1 MKILQ
6 LGKAFPPVKAI
17 GGVEKVIELFYYG
30 LNRIDINCDVLGVND
45 KYQFVI
51 DNYCKNGIIYREK
64 LLRRTMSTFLSVHV
78 ITRLSCVADQYDI
91 IHVHHPDPMSFL
103 ALFFVRPKSKLV
115 IHWHSDII
123 QQKFSYFFFRTIER
137 WVLRRADLIL
147 CTSPKY
153 YKGNVTLRPYL
164 DKVNYLAIGLK
175 LEKKDINM
183 NLANSIEI
191 KKHDQKQILFIGR
204 LVYYKGVEFLIKSMS
219 LIKSRAYLCIVGD
232 GKNIYT
238 LKELTKKL
246 DLEHKVFFLGNL
258 NDADKFAYLK
268 TSDLFILPSIFRTEA
283 YGIVQVEAMAHGIP
297 VVSTE
302 IEGSGVDWVN
312 KSGVSGITVPICD
325 EISLAEAIDQIC
337 QNSKLKLKL
346 SKGALRRYQT
356 EFTED
361 KMIGNLVKY
370 YSKVMRQM

>member
-45 KYQFVI
+45 NYQFVI

-64 LLRRTMSTFLSVHV
+64 LLKRAMSTFLSVHL
-78 ITRLSCVADQYDI
+78 ITRLLKIAHQYDI

-103 ALFFVRPKSKLV
+103 ALFFVKPKARLV

-123 QQKFSYFFFRTIER
+123 NQKFSYFFFRTLER
-137 WVLRRADLIL
+137 WVLRQADLIL

-153 YKGNVTLRPYL
+153 YSSNDILKPYL
-164 DKVNYLAIGLK
+164 EKVDYLPIGFK
-175 LEKKDINM
+175 LDISNR
-183 NLANSIEI
+183 NEYLSNSIEHE
-191 KKHDQKQILFIGR
+191 KKETKHIIFIGR
-204 LVYYKGVEFLIKSMS
+204 LVYYKGVEYLIKAVS
-219 LIKSRAYLCIVGD
+219 LIKSNCVLNIVGD
-232 GKNIYT
+232 GPNMGVLRNLSI
-238 LKELTKKL
+238 KL
-246 DLEHKVFFLGNL
+246 NVEHRIVFLGNL
-258 NDADKFAYLK
+258 SDADKLAYLK
-268 TSDLFILPSIFRTEA
+268 NSDLLVLPSIFRTEA

-312 KSGVSGITVPICD
+312 KNGVSGMTVPICD
-325 EISLAEAIDQIC
+325 AKSLAEAIDQIC
-337 QNSKLKLKL
+337 QNPKLRLKL

-356 EFTED
+356 EFTEV
-361 KMIGNLVKY
+361 KMIGKLVNY
-370 YSKVMRQM
+370 YDKVMRQM

>member
-45 KYQFVI
+45 NYQFVI

-64 LLRRTMSTFLSVHV
+64 LLKRAMSTFLSVHL
-78 ITRLSCVADQYDI
+78 ITRLLKIAHHYDI

-103 ALFFVRPKSKLV
+103 ALFFVRPKAKLV

-123 QQKFSYFFFRTIER
+123 NQKYIYFFFTVLEK

-153 YKGNVTLRPYL
+153 YKDNDILRPYL
-164 DKVNYLAIGLK
+164 DKVDYLAIGLK
-175 LEKKDINM
+175 LEKMDINM
-183 NLANSIEI
+183 DLANSIEI

-204 LVYYKGVEFLIKSMS
+204 LVYYKGVEYLIRSMS
-219 LIKSRAYLCIVGD
+219 LIKSSSYLCIIGD
-232 GKNIYT
+232 GRNIDN
-238 LKELTKKL
+238 LKQLTKKL
-246 DLEHKVFFLGNL
+246 DIEHKVFFLGNL
-258 NDADKFAYLK
+258 NDADKMAYLK
-268 TSDLFILPSIFRTEA
+268 TSDLFVLPSIFRTEA
-283 YGIVQVEAMAHGIP
+283 YGIVQVEAMAQGLP
-297 VVSTE
+297 VVSTV

-312 KSGVSGITVPICD
+312 QDGITGITVPICD
-325 EISLAEAIDQIC
+325 EKSLAVAIDQLCLDSI
-337 QNSKLKLKL
+337 LRLKL
-346 SKGALRRYQT
+346 SNGALNRYQN
-356 EFTED
+356 EFTEEI
-361 KMIGNLVKY
+361 MIKNLVNY
-370 YSKVMRQM
+370 YKKVLT